1 MIVGTH
7 VYEGDAAAMR
17 RQQSAMAALSQLPG
31 VQAVNVQF
39 RTEPWANLPGVEMMP
54 ALLCDSVTAAGP
66 GGRRKPL
73 TR

>member
-17 RQQSAMAALSQLPG
+17 RQQSAVTALSRLPG

-39 RTEPWANLPGVEMMP
+39 QTEPWVGVPGIEMMP
-54 ALLCDSVTAAGP
+54 ALLRDSVTAAGP
-66 GGRRKPL
+66 ANPG
-73 TR
+73 